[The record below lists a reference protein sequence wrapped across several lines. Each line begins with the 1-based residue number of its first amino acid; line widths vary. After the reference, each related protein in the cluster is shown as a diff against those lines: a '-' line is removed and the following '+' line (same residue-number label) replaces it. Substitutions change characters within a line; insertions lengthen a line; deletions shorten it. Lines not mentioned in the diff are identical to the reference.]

1 MTMLD
6 YAPDAPTQQL
16 DLRADALISA
26 DQTLVEVC
34 EKLCYLADL
43 STVSRRFGYAL
54 PFDYRHDLAPILASV
69 RDLVG
74 LVRHEQD
81 ARCCPDAAV
90 VGVEG

>member
-1 MTMLD
+1 MTALE

-16 DLRADALISA
+16 DLRVEALRCA

-43 STVSRRFGYAL
+43 STISRRFGYAL
-54 PFDYRHDLAPILASV
+54 PFEYGNDIAPILAEI

-74 LVRHEQD
+74 LVRREQT
-81 ARCCPDAAV
+81 
-90 VGVEG
+90 EG